1 MSAPVG
7 ARTVS
12 TAVFAALRDQRAATL
27 ATVGWTAVATAPAL
41 LTGWAVAHALDDG
54 FLAHA
59 PARGFLWLLIPAL
72 AIPPSALGA
81 KRSVRAVGRIVEPF
95 RDQLVDR
102 VVTATIADAVASNG
116 TGGTHGVLSRLG
128 QQVEAARFGLAGTI
142 TCLLGLV
149 MSVAAAVI
157 GQLSLSPVAALLTV
171 VPLLI
176 TAALFCLAM
185 PAVMRTERNLV
196 AGGENLSAVVQSTTT
211 GLRDIRA
218 AGAGEWAAGECAG
231 QIDDQLRLARAATSL
246 TAMRLLIVGLG
257 GRVPTVLLLLAT
269 PWLLRHGT
277 SAGAVM
283 GALTYT
289 LTTLTPAV
297 QSLSEGI
304 GSQVVPLWVNLG
316 RLLETSDH
324 LVPADPAP
332 AESRH
337 VLARAVEVSA
347 RGLTF
352 AYGPRAEP
360 ILDGLDLDLPAGSH
374 LAVVGASGIGKS
386 TLAALICGQLVPTG
400 GTVRLNGTDPA
411 GIESAERARLRV
423 YIPQEAHVFSATL
436 RDNLRYLNADASDV
450 ALDRAVEAVGM
461 AALRDR
467 LGGYDAVVQP
477 AALSAGER
485 QLIALTRA
493 WLSPASLAVL
503 DEATCHLDPAA
514 EARAEQAFAARPGTV
529 IVIAHRIT
537 SARRAETVLVLD
549 GVHTRAGSHH
559 QLLTA
564 SPMYR
569 DLVGHWDDGSP
580 EPVPARRHPRPV
592 GSARPL
598 AAAFRL

>member
-1 MSAPVG
+1 V
-7 ARTVS
+7 
-12 TAVFAALRDQRAATL
+12 
-27 ATVGWTAVATAPAL
+27 
-41 LTGWAVAHALDDG
+41 
-54 FLAHA
+54 
-59 PARGFLWLLIPAL
+59 
-72 AIPPSALGA
+72 
-81 KRSVRAVGRIVEPF
+81 
-95 RDQLVDR
+95 
-102 VVTATIADAVASNG
+102 
-116 TGGTHGVLSRLG
+116 
-128 QQVEAARFGLAGTI
+128 
-142 TCLLGLV
+142 
-149 MSVAAAVI
+149 
-157 GQLSLSPVAALLTV
+157 
-171 VPLLI
+171 
-176 TAALFCLAM
+176 
-185 PAVMRTERNLV
+185 
-196 AGGENLSAVVQSTTT
+196 
-211 GLRDIRA
+211 
-218 AGAGEWAAGECAG
+218 
-231 QIDDQLRLARAATSL
+231 
-246 TAMRLLIVGLG
+246 
-257 GRVPTVLLLLAT
+257 
-269 PWLLRHGT
+269 
-277 SAGAVM
+277 
-283 GALTYT
+283 
-289 LTTLTPAV
+289 
-297 QSLSEGI
+297 
-304 GSQVVPLWVNLG
+304 
-316 RLLETSDH
+316 
-324 LVPADPAP
+324 

-411 GIESAERARLRV
+411 GLDPADRARLRV

-436 RDNLRYLNADASDV
+436 RDNLRYLNAAASDV

-461 AALRDR
+461 SQLRDR
-467 LGGYDAVVQP
+467 LGGYDGVVQP
-477 AALSAGER
+477 AVLSAGER

-559 QLLTA
+559 QLLNA

-580 EPVPARRHPRPV
+580 EPLPVQRPQRPV
-592 GSARPL
+592 GAPRPL
-598 AAAFRL
+598 AAAAFRL